1 MKKEQLLEAIGY
13 ADEKLLMETEN
24 PSRRAGFR
32 FGRVAL
38 AAAVI
43 AILAMTAMA
52 STGFFAGLLK
62 AEENGS
68 SVSNL
73 STGMGNFVYTEDGI
87 YYGEPGFIYKCDFSG
102 KVVKTYP
109 LSDEFETPHY
119 MFATADAIVLTL
131 FMKFIL
137 SSLLIT
143 PLASKRLNVC
153 EHFKT

>member
-1 MKKEQLLEAIGY
+1 MTKELLLEAIGY
-13 ADEKLLMETEN
+13 VDEQLLIEAKET
-24 PSRRAGFR
+24 PRRGHYR
-32 FGRVAL
+32 IGRVVLIAAIIAL
-38 AAAVI
+38 LTVSV
-43 AILAMTAMA
+43 MA

-109 LSDEFETPHY
+109 LSDEFETPH
-119 MFATADAIVLTL
+119 
-131 FMKFIL
+131 
-137 SSLLIT
+137 
-143 PLASKRLNVC
+143 
-153 EHFKT
+153 